1 MVIMFSGT
9 VFSYDCSLSQ
19 VKQSSTNVLTN
30 SHRDCEYIV
39 HVFSEGFNGKHASRA
54 QQLSNFDN
62 RVITNSL
69 VIFAGIYNL
78 SSEEATYPFFI
89 RLLR

>member
-9 VFSYDCSLSQ
+9 VVSYDCSLSQ
-19 VKQSSTNVLTN
+19 VKPGSTNVLTN
-30 SHRDCEYIV
+30 SHRACEHIV

-54 QQLSNFDN
+54 QQSSNFDN
-62 RVITNSL
+62 RVTTNSL
-69 VIFAGIYNL
+69 LIFAGMYEL

-89 RLLR
+89 RLLH